1 MKKRKRTPD
10 EERPSR
16 EYRETRIRE
25 LRGHAERIR
34 VELAANK
41 KPDRSTDRS
50 ATEIISEG
58 REDRF

>member
-34 VELAANK
+34 VELAARK
-41 KPDRSTDRS
+41 KQTS
-50 ATEIISEG
+50 
-58 REDRF
+58 

>member
-1 MKKRKRTPD
+1 MTKRKRTPD

-34 VELAANK
+34 VELAAK
-41 KPDRSTDRS
+41 KKLDRST
-50 ATEIISEG
+50 TEIISEG